1 VVVGFGIVGCVLAQG
16 CLLAAWLAWREGPFL
31 RRLLDHWKIAAG
43 LYLVWFLGMG
53 FAMPQ
58 DPGVLN
64 IAAMIGLGV
73 PLVSVAAQFP
83 LWLARQWWGW
93 RLVRGPADVSAS
105 PEPPLAIRD
114 LMVATVVVAV
124 SLALARVAPS
134 PDRKDM
140 WPVWAGG
147 FAVASVISAIAL
159 LPAGALLMRSRD
171 FSRGLCW
178 SGVYALS
185 WIALPWI
192 IVGVVYVCGLA
203 MLPPWQLFAGLSLL
217 MLSFAATLVITASLA
232 RHYGYRLTA
241 GRGRVSK

>member
-1 VVVGFGIVGCVLAQG
+1 
-16 CLLAAWLAWREGPFL
+16 
-31 RRLLDHWKIAAG
+31 
-43 LYLVWFLGMG
+43 
-53 FAMPQ
+53 
-58 DPGVLN
+58 
-64 IAAMIGLGV
+64 
-73 PLVSVAAQFP
+73 
-83 LWLARQWWGW
+83 
-93 RLVRGPADVSAS
+93 
-105 PEPPLAIRD
+105 
-114 LMVATVVVAV
+114 
-124 SLALARVAPS
+124 
-134 PDRKDM
+134 M